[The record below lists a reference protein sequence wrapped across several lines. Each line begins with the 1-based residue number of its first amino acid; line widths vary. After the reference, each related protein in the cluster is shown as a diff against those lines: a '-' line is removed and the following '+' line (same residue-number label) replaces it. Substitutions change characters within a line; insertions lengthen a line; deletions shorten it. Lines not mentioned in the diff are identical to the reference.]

1 MWPKDQPF
9 FSVGKRQLIWAGGLD
24 SRISNACTSTDPGG
38 GGLAASTRTN
48 KPAWVLPVVNP
59 RQPCWSPSGQSYP
72 PLSHHQ
78 VTQEWIVDWY
88 HLRPRFLRLDEIW
101 DKCGPLDREKVSE
114 EARPVRLNNE
124 MSGGVAVAL
133 NPPTIVPENVDVSV
147 TPLLGDVGS
156 VLPNVA
162 SPMVAEGAP
171 LADLV
176 GVSLGCGRGGGG
188 GVSRL
193 LWLSWLSL
201 YHRWWELRCLL
212 LRRAPPE
219 SRFDLHSRVGMLGSS
234 LVSDWLGRGY

>member
-1 MWPKDQPF
+1 MVSIEQCGPRISRDL
-9 FSVGKRQLIWAGGLD
+9 SVGKRQLIWAGVGGGVA

-59 RQPCWSPSGQSYP
+59 RQPCSSPSGQSYP

-88 HLRPRFLRLDEIW
+88 RLRPRFLRFEEIW

-114 EARPVRLNNE
+114 EARPDRLNNE

-133 NPPTIVPENVDVSV
+133 NPPAMVPENVDVSV
-147 TPLLGDVGS
+147 TPLMGDVGS
-156 VLPNVA
+156 VLPNVP

-171 LADLV
+171 LADP
-176 GVSLGCGRGGGG
+176 C
-188 GVSRL
+188 
-193 LWLSWLSL
+193 
-201 YHRWWELRCLL
+201 
-212 LRRAPPE
+212 
-219 SRFDLHSRVGMLGSS
+219 
-234 LVSDWLGRGY
+234 